1 MQIKLFKSP
10 LALVMG
16 IALSIVVFAT
26 ACNSGG
32 TTNSIDST
40 TVKPAD
46 TTPAPDTTH
55 MDTATTRPVKGGN

>member
-1 MQIKLFKSP
+1 MQMKLFKSP
-10 LALVMG
+10 FAIVAG
-16 IALSIVVFAT
+16 VAISIVILAT

-32 TTNSIDST
+32 TTNSVDST
-40 TVKPAD
+40 SVKPAD